1 MATLLSIGEFA
12 RLTHLSVKALRHY
25 DDLGL
30 VVPTRVDPAT
40 GYRSYAAAQVPTA
53 QLIRRL
59 RDLEMPLDEVHAVLA
74 AADVAARDR
83 ALVVHLQRM
92 EERLAATERSVGSL
106 RALLAGRLPDASVE
120 YRVLP
125 ATPVLRTT
133 AVVDWDDAEHWL
145 AEAQRSLESE
155 LVRAGAASGGPF
167 GALYPPEFFTAH
179 RGEITAFVPLPRHS
193 SASTDA
199 RAELSELRA
208 AVMVHTGAFADLDT
222 TYGALGTHVA
232 ERMIGLD
239 APVREHYLDG
249 LRVEVC
255 WPISDAAAS

>member
-1 MATLLSIGEFA
+1 MTTLLSIGDFA

-30 VVPTRVDPAT
+30 VVPTRVDPTT

-59 RDLEMPLDEVHAVLA
+59 RDLEMPLDEVRAVLA

-83 ALVVHLQRM
+83 ALVAHLQRM

-106 RALLAGRLPDASVE
+106 RALLEGRLPDASIE

-125 ATPVLRTT
+125 ATSALCAT
-133 AVVDWDDAEHWL
+133 AVVEWDDAELWL
-145 AEAQRSLESE
+145 DEALHSLEAE

-179 RGEITAFVPLPRHS
+179 RGEITAFVPVPRN
-193 SASTDA
+193 ASTSSDA
-199 RAELSELRA
+199 RAELPEMRA
-208 AVMVHTGAFADLDT
+208 AVMVHTGSFADLDT

-232 ERMIGLD
+232 ERMIGID
-239 APVREHYLDG
+239 APVREHYLDS

-255 WPISDAAAS
+255 WPIADVAAS

>member
-30 VVPTRVDPAT
+30 VVPTRVDPTT

-59 RDLEMPLDEVHAVLA
+59 RDLEMPLDDVRAVLA
-74 AADVAARDR
+74 ANDVAARDR
-83 ALVVHLQRM
+83 ALVAHLQRM

-106 RALLAGRLPDASVE
+106 RALLEGRLSDASVE
-120 YRVLP
+120 YRLLP
-125 ATPVLRTT
+125 ATSVLCTT
-133 AVVDWDDAEHWL
+133 AVVDWDEAEPWL
-145 AEAQRSLESE
+145 DEALRLLEAE
-155 LVRAGAASGGPF
+155 LVRAGAASGGPS

-179 RGEITAFVPLPRHS
+179 RGEITAFVPLPRP
-193 SASTDA
+193 APTSTNA
-199 RAELSELRA
+199 RAELPELRA
-208 AVMVHTGAFADLDT
+208 AVMVHTGSFADLDT

-239 APVREHYLDG
+239 GPVREHYLDDV
-249 LRVEVC
+249 RVEVC
-255 WPISDAAAS
+255 WPIADIAAS

>member
-30 VVPTRVDPAT
+30 VVPTHVDPTT

-59 RDLEMPLDEVHAVLA
+59 RDLEMPLDEVGAVLA
-74 AADVAARDR
+74 AGDVAARDR
-83 ALVVHLQRM
+83 ALVAHLQRM
-92 EERLAATERSVGSL
+92 EERLAATERRVGSL
-106 RALLAGRLPDASVE
+106 RALLEGRLPDASVE

-125 ATPVLRTT
+125 ATSVFCAA
-133 AVVDWDDAEHWL
+133 AVVDWDDAERWL
-145 AEAQRSLESE
+145 DEARESLEAD
-155 LVRAGAASGGPF
+155 LLRAGVASGGPF
-167 GALYPPEFFTAH
+167 GAVYPPEFFTAH
-179 RGEITAFVPLPRHS
+179 RGEISAFVPLPRNS
-193 SASTDA
+193 SVSTTA
-199 RAELSELRA
+199 RAELPEMRA
-208 AVMVHTGAFADLDT
+208 AVMVHAGSFADLDT

-239 APVREHYLDG
+239 GPVREHYLDE

-255 WPISDAAAS
+255 WPIADVAVS